1 MLSLRVMQGRSH
13 RLRIGILIS
22 TAIAVPAFAQ
32 RDPLFKTEILPV
44 LEKNC
49 VKCHNPQQKM
59 AKLDLSSF
67 AAMMEGSSSGP
78 VIAPGKP
85 ERSLMWK
92 LIENDQMPQG
102 GKLSVADKQL
112 IKSYIQYGRFPMA
125 PPESE
130 EVLKAKELAKITP
143 AERNWWSF
151 KKPVKAAVPTVGTK
165 DQVRTPIDAF
175 ILAQLEKKSW
185 KMQPE
190 ADRATLIRRAT
201 FDLTGLPPT
210 PAELKAFVED
220 KSPKAWEKVID
231 RLLDSPH
238 YGEQWGR
245 HWLDVAGYSD
255 SRGDAGDSDREVSW
269 KYRDYVI
276 HAINRN
282 KPINQF
288 IMEQLAGDQMVNYKH
303 LSIPTPDQIEPLTA
317 TGFLRTTADITDNQ
331 TIYEVDKYFDA
342 QQKAMETSLTG
353 LLGVTIQCA
362 RCHDHK
368 FDPLLQRDYYR
379 LMAMYTPVWDPEN
392 WLPADLN
399 HGPWPSRMVL
409 DMDEN
414 TRAAWIKDV
423 TSNDAKAIRRLDDL
437 LEATY
442 QKYRAE
448 VKAGRDMSDEP
459 KRLQMRKDIENDP
472 DLEVDRNA
480 PKDTIT
486 DQEMEK
492 RFPELARWKDEMQAK
507 RYARR
512 NASKVPPNY
521 IEASWDIS
529 KAPSATYVLARGNYL
544 APGAEVQPGLPL
556 VLDDPQRPL
565 KFEDPAK
572 HPDWNHTNRRLT
584 LAKWMVSSDNP
595 LVPRV
600 FVNRVWQW
608 HFGEGIVRSA
618 DDFGITG
625 AKPTHPELLDYL
637 TVAFEE
643 HNWDLKWL
651 NKQIM
656 MSQVYRQSSTEVP
669 ERLAADPG
677 NKLLWR
683 KAPLRLEAE
692 TIRDSMLKV
701 SRLLNERM
709 FGKQEPIKR
718 GPDGQWLEDPQ
729 GAGAT
734 RRSLYLA
741 QTRTRSVAFLHAFD
755 CPDMTSDNQS
765 ERFRSSLPTQS
776 LALMNN
782 PLVMRAS
789 KAFAQEALEKSNNNY
804 DAAVTFAFDEAYNR
818 PPTKNEQE
826 IAKKTIESEPDPK
839 EGLRLFIQAMF
850 GANNFLYSY

>member
-1 MLSLRVMQGRSH
+1 MLVFR
-13 RLRIGILIS
+13 
-22 TAIAVPAFAQ
+22 TAIVIAAISFPLVAQ

-49 VKCHNPQQKM
+49 VGCHGPERKM

-67 AAMMEGSSSGP
+67 TGMMEGSSSGP

-92 LIENDQMPQG
+92 LIETGQMPQG
-102 GKLSVADKQL
+102 GKLSAAEKQL
-112 IKSYIQYGRFPMA
+112 IRSYIQYGRFPQA
-125 PPESE
+125 TTETE
-130 EVLKAKELAKITP
+130 AAARAREAAKVTQKDRE
-143 AERNWWSF
+143 WWSF
-151 KKPVKAAVPTVGTK
+151 RKPVKSPVPSVAAK

-175 ILAQLEKKSW
+175 IVAQLEHKGW
-185 KMQPE
+185 KMQSE
-190 ADRATLIRRAT
+190 ADRPTLIRRAY
-201 FDLTGLPPT
+201 FDLIGLPPT
-210 PAELKAFVED
+210 PAEVKAFVED
-220 KSPKAWEKVID
+220 QSSNAWEKVID
-231 RLLDSPH
+231 HLLASPH

-276 HAINRN
+276 HAFNRN

-288 IMEQLAGDQMVNYKH
+288 IIEQLAGDQLVNYKH
-303 LSIPTPDQIEPLTA
+303 LAIPTPDQIEPLTA
-317 TGFLRTTADITDNQ
+317 TGFMRTTADITDNQ

-342 QQKAMETSLTG
+342 QQKAMETSLTA
-353 LLGVTIQCA
+353 LMGVTIQCA

-368 FDPLLQRDYYR
+368 FDPFLQRDYYK
-379 LMAMYTPVWDPEN
+379 LMAIYQPVWDPEN

-409 DMDEN
+409 DMDE
-414 TRAAWIKDV
+414 TSRAAWIKDV
-423 TSNDAKAIRRLDDL
+423 TSNDAKALRRMDDL

-442 QKYRAE
+442 QKYRGE
-448 VKAGRDMSDEP
+448 LRAGRDISSEAM
-459 KRLQMRKDIENDP
+459 RLQMRKDIEADP

-480 PKDTIT
+480 PKDVVT

-492 RFPELARWKDEMQAK
+492 RYPELAKWKDEIQLK
-507 RYARR
+507 RYERR
-512 NASKVPPNY
+512 NQSKVPPNY
-521 IEASWDIS
+521 IEASWDTS
-529 KAPSATYVLARGNYL
+529 KTPSPTYILARGNYL

-556 VLDDPQRPL
+556 VLDNPQHPL
-565 KFEDPAK
+565 EFPDATK
-572 HPDWNHTNRRLT
+572 HTEWNGTNRRLT
-584 LAKWMVSSDNP
+584 LARWMTSPENP

-600 FVNRVWQW
+600 FVNRVWGW
-608 HFGEGIVRSA
+608 HFGEGIVRSV
-618 DDFGITG
+618 DDFGAQG
-625 AKPTHPELLDYL
+625 AKPSHPELLDYL
-637 TVAFEE
+637 TVSFVE

-651 NKQIM
+651 TKEIM
-656 MSQVYRQSSTEVP
+656 MSQVYRQSSAEVP
-669 ERLAADPG
+669 EYLAADPSD
-677 NKLLWR
+677 KLLWR

-718 GPDGQWLEDPQ
+718 GPDGQWLEDNQ
-729 GAGAT
+729 GSGGT

-741 QTRTRSVAFLHAFD
+741 QTRTRSVAFLHVFD
-755 CPDMTSDNQS
+755 CPDMTSDNQP
-765 ERFRSSLPTQS
+765 ERFRASLPTQS
-776 LALMNN
+776 LALLNN
-782 PLVMRAS
+782 PLVMRTS
-789 KAFAQEALEKSNNNY
+789 KAFTQELLEKTKNDY
-804 DAAVTFAFDEAYNR
+804 GEAVKLAFDEAYNR
-818 PPTKNEQE
+818 PPTAKEQE
-826 IAKKTIESEPDPK
+826 IAAKSIAAETDKP